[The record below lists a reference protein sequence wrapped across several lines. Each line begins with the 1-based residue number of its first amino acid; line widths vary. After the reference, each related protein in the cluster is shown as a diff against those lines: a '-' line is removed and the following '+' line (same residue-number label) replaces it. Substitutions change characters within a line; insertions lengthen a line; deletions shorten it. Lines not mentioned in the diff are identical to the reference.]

1 MKKDFIFMTKLF
13 VIILMIAAPAY
24 FYRVFVIDPQ
34 LDAHYA
40 EIYGLD
46 EEGEEW

>member
-1 MKKDFIFMTKLF
+1 MKEDLIYTAKLF
-13 VIILMIAAPAY
+13 VLIMMIAAPAY